1 MKSMTG
7 LLLTI
12 LAIAPLSYG
21 VAQEEIPYSLVPVTD
36 DLFHFRGG
44 NTGNHFGAVLVTEE
58 GIVVADSVDP
68 GSAEWL
74 SAELKRRFD
83 VPVKYLVYSHGHYD
97 HVGGSNIFQDNGAIV
112 IAHENA
118 EKDLMAQEEESQW
131 VTKRNIVMPDIVFSD
146 EFTIKIGGKNVNLVY
161 LGPGHS
167 SSLVA
172 VHFAE
177 DKTALVVDAAN
188 IKQVAYRTLGG
199 DVRKYIDQ
207 LNKAKELD
215 FEVIIPGH
223 ANIGGREDLDVYI
236 DYLTTLIAQV
246 EEAVAAGKS
255 LEETQ
260 QGMQMDRFKTLKRWD
275 EWFLLNVQG
284 VYEQIKAEG

>member
-1 MKSMTG
+1 MKSMKG

-12 LAIAPLSYG
+12 LAIAPLSCG
-21 VAQEEIPYSLVPVTD
+21 VEQEEIPYSLVPVTD

-97 HVGGSNIFQDNGAIV
+97 HVGGSNIFQDDGAIV

-167 SSLVA
+167 SSLIA

-199 DVRKYIDQ
+199 DVMKYIDQ

-215 FEVIIPGH
+215 FDVIIPGH

-284 VYEQIKAEG
+284 VYEQLKAEG